1 MSYSQDLVHQY
12 LDAWNSHN
20 TDRIVESFSEG
31 GTYYD
36 PTSKTLIG
44 NAIGTYAKSLWTA
57 FPDLNFQ
64 LISVSEQANA
74 KVSFEWLMTGTNTA
88 SFMGLPPTGKTI
100 SLPGADFIEFDSDG
114 ITSLIGYFDTSVVPY
129 QLGLQ
134 VIVQPASIGPFE
146 FGTSVHVHS
155 GNKTKP
161 GAFAITF
168 IDSLIDQIDEIR
180 AFSRETATEM
190 MNMEGFI
197 GLDLSRVGGKGY
209 TISAW
214 EKPENIKQIMIAN
227 AHKAAMKR
235 LLAEDGLG
243 KSVYTSVWTPLYYNP
258 LKVRCLACRKMVD
271 YEKHAGTCSCGQV
284 LPESP
289 PYF

>member
-1 MSYSQDLVHQY
+1 MNYRQDLVNQY
-12 LDAWNSHN
+12 LDAWNSHDTN
-20 TDRIVESFSEG
+20 RIVKSFSEG
-31 GTYYD
+31 GAYYD
-36 PTSKTLIG
+36 PTSKRLTG
-44 NAIGTYAKSLWTA
+44 NAIGVYAQSLLLA

-64 LISVSEQANA
+64 LISVSEHSNT

-88 SFMGLPPTGKTI
+88 SFMGLPPTGKPI

-114 ITSLIGYFDTSVVPY
+114 ITSLTGYFDTSVVPE

-134 VIVQPASIGPFE
+134 VIVQPTSIGSFE

-168 IDSLIDQIDEIR
+168 IDSSIEQIPEIR
-180 AFSRETATEM
+180 DLSRETAAEM
-190 MNMEGFI
+190 LNMDGFI
-197 GLDLSRVGGKGY
+197 GLDLSRIAGKGF

-214 EKPENIKQIMIAN
+214 ENPQDIKQLMISN
-227 AHKAAMKR
+227 AHKTAMKR
-235 LLAEDGLG
+235 LRAEDGLG
-243 KSVYTSVWTPLYYNP
+243 KAVYTSVWTPLYYNP
-258 LKVRCLACRKMVD
+258 VKVRCLACRKMVD
-271 YEKHAGTCSCGQV
+271 YEKHAGTCDCGSA
-284 LPESP
+284 LPEPP